1 MRMAAEKRIR
11 KTGWLSRWPLWVSL
25 ALFLILLGFA
35 LAGQVSSGQVM
46 LPEEDAY
53 QRLALARNLAGRFA
67 WEIIPGQFTSAF
79 GTLLWPVLL
88 APVFLLLGASALWA
102 WILNAVLSVVLIVL
116 AYRAVRGAV
125 ADPAAQAVLLAVLV
139 VALPLVPLAASG
151 MEQVLFLVLLL
162 VFLELWSRRMQSAAR
177 AGLVPMAIVAA
188 LLASTRYEG
197 MLLVAVAALF
207 LLLKR
212 DFAAGLIAPCAAA
225 LPLAAYGLI
234 SWRVGWLPVPASV
247 YLRRAELVPSDLSA
261 LPSVVF
267 RSLDVLGV
275 NPDLRAVVLLLTLLP
290 AWLGFTN
297 KLSSVREREFFG
309 PALAVL
315 AILADLTLVG
325 NRGYRYDAWLVML
338 GFWAVLPLLGKILPA
353 DLRELKKNS
362 VTLLAGAGLAVLLG
376 FPLVNRGVQGAIL
389 FGQSA
394 ERAKWIQRLAADW
407 AADCAAG
414 PLATDSPG
422 TIVFLAGRSDVV
434 DLSGFVSLG
443 AFRERRG
450 GNLSAEWM
458 RAEAERSGARAAVIF
473 QAGDQMLAERIWPM
487 AGGWIQSEC
496 AQCDSA
502 EIFRLQEDSELS
514 RCTESFLSNL
524 PSDKTIRKPERGGSE

>member
-25 ALFLILLGFA
+25 ALFFVLLGVT
-35 LAGQVSSGQVM
+35 LAGQLSSGQVM

-53 QRLALARNLAGRFA
+53 QRLALARNLAERFA

-79 GTLLWPVLL
+79 GTLLWPLLL

-102 WILNAVLSVVLIVL
+102 WILNAILSVILIVL
-116 AYRAVRGAV
+116 AFRAVRAAV
-125 ADPAAQAVLLAVLV
+125 ASPAAQALLLVLLI

-151 MEQVLFLVLLL
+151 MEHVLFLILLL
-162 VFLELWSRRMQSAAR
+162 AFLELWSRRMQSAGR
-177 AGLVPMAIVAA
+177 AGLVPLAVLAA
-188 LLASTRYEG
+188 LLAATRYEG
-197 MLLVAVAALF
+197 MILVAIAAFF

-212 DFAAGLIAPCAAA
+212 DFAAGLIVPCAAA
-225 LPLAAYGLI
+225 LPLAVYGLI
-234 SWRVGWLPVPASV
+234 SWRAGWLPVPASV
-247 YLRRAELVPSDLSA
+247 YLRRAELIPSDLSA
-261 LPSVVF
+261 MPSVVF

-290 AWLGFTN
+290 AWLGFTGR
-297 KLSSVREREFFG
+297 LSSVRERDFFS

-315 AILADLTLVG
+315 AILADLTLIG

-338 GFWAVLPLLGKILPA
+338 GFWAVLPLIGKILPA
-353 DLRELKKNS
+353 DLRALRANA
-362 VTLLAGAGLAVLLG
+362 TALLAGVGLAVLLW
-376 FPLVNRGVQGAIL
+376 FPLVNRGVQGALL

-407 AADCAAG
+407 AVDCASG

-422 TIVFLAGRSDVV
+422 TIVFLTGRGDVV
-434 DLSGFVSLG
+434 DLSGFVGLD

-450 GNLSAEWM
+450 GNLSGDWM

-473 QAGDQMLAERIWPM
+473 QAGNQALAERIWPP
-487 AGGWIQSEC
+487 AGGWVQTGC
-496 AQCDSA
+496 AQCGSV
-502 EIFRLQEDSELS
+502 EIFLLREDFESQT
-514 RCTESFLSNL
+514 CTGSFLLNL
-524 PSDKTIRKPERGGSE
+524 PRGKTVRRPEGGKSE